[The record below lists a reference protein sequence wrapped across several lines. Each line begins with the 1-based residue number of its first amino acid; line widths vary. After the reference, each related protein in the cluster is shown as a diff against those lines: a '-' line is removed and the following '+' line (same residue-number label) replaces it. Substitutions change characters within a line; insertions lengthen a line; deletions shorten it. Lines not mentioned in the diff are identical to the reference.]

1 MKTVLQ
7 EIFDVLDDRKDE
19 MIALRR
25 NFHQHPEL
33 SFHETETARKIAAFY
48 DGKDCTVMTHVGGG
62 NGILVD
68 IQGGK
73 PGKHIAI
80 RADFDALPIQEET
93 DVPFASTV
101 PGVMHACG
109 HDGHTAYMM
118 ILADTLIQF
127 KDQIAGTIRVIHQ
140 PQKK

>member
-73 PGKHIAI
+73 PESI
-80 RADFDALPIQEET
+80 LPSVQT
-93 DVPFASTV
+93 LMHSDPRRNSVPFASTV

-109 HDGHTAYMM
+109 HDGHTAHMM
-118 ILADTLIQF
+118 ILADTLI
-127 KDQIAGTIRVIHQ
+127 
-140 PQKK
+140 

>member
-80 RADFDALPIQEET
+80 RADFDAFMDMRIYILQDIRQLPIST
-93 DVPFASTV
+93 DLDRMVAIS
-101 PGVMHACG
+101 
-109 HDGHTAYMM
+109 
-118 ILADTLIQF
+118 LIPLRQ
-127 KDQIAGTIRVIHQ
+127 
-140 PQKK
+140 

>member
-80 RADFDALPIQEET
+80 RADFDALPIQKKQMFHSLLPYQ
-93 DVPFASTV
+93 VSCMPV
-101 PGVMHACG
+101 VMMA
-109 HDGHTAYMM
+109 
-118 ILADTLIQF
+118 IPPI
-127 KDQIAGTIRVIHQ
+127 
-140 PQKK
+140 